1 MQKRNQTKGFVLVAT
16 KRLSFFKA
24 GCYLAETILD
34 HMPDA
39 KITLFTEQQFIDDS
53 SLQKDLSP
61 FDKVLPTISN
71 TNREKMY
78 GMANTPYD
86 ITMYLDVDME
96 ITDEDIVTI
105 WDQLEDNDLKFV
117 NLTREGAKHFAE
129 WHWGPNHLDDG
140 WQGVPDHLSHCGG
153 VCLYRSSNPLTLEF
167 MQDWYDLFL
176 KQRIGEWSPKEF
188 DYIKIGNFRQWD
200 QLTLWW
206 LIYHSPKYKKLK
218 WSFFK
223 ENYRWNYYTS
233 FGLPWTP
240 KNPYCDKH
248 PIVTHYSSGLDKYG
262 KRGILTL

>member
-53 SLQKDLSP
+53 SLQKDLLP

-105 WDQLEDNDLKFV
+105 IYYSYIQVVIVGRHPHIFFFFL
-117 NLTREGAKHFAE
+117 
-129 WHWGPNHLDDG
+129 
-140 WQGVPDHLSHCGG
+140 
-153 VCLYRSSNPLTLEF
+153 VCKRS
-167 MQDWYDLFL
+167 
-176 KQRIGEWSPKEF
+176 
-188 DYIKIGNFRQWD
+188 
-200 QLTLWW
+200 
-206 LIYHSPKYKKLK
+206 
-218 WSFFK
+218 
-223 ENYRWNYYTS
+223 
-233 FGLPWTP
+233 
-240 KNPYCDKH
+240 
-248 PIVTHYSSGLDKYG
+248 
-262 KRGILTL
+262 